1 MSSLL
6 LRTALI
12 CGILMHGLLAQDRPY
27 SASSTEPL
35 PELNQM
41 VLSFVEA
48 HLDQQVG
55 RGECWDPAD
64 QALDQ
69 AQAQWDGKFRF
80 GRKIKAKEALPGEVM
95 QFWDVKLAY
104 ERDGY
109 QYRETM
115 KQHTAVIYE
124 VLGPAHFRI
133 AHQNN
138 SFSGRRVGISELD
151 LSHVIK
157 GQVMIYRPEDE

>member
-1 MSSLL
+1 M
-6 LRTALI
+6 LI
-12 CGILMHGLLAQDRPY
+12 HGLLAQERPHPTSP
-27 SASSTEPL
+27 SAPL
-35 PELNQM
+35 PKLNQA

-55 RGECWDPAD
+55 RGECWDLAD

-80 GRKIKAKEALPGEVM
+80 GRPIKAKEALPGDVI

-109 QYRETM
+109 RYRETM

-138 SFSGRRVGISELD
+138 NFSGRRVGISELN

-157 GQVMIYRPEDE
+157 GKVMVYRPEGD

>member
-1 MSSLL
+1 MLSWL
-6 LRTALI
+6 LRIALI
-12 CGILMHGLLAQDRPY
+12 SGMFVQGLFAQERTHRTDNDH
-27 SASSTEPL
+27 L
-35 PELNQM
+35 PELNQA

-55 RGECWDPAD
+55 RGECWDLAD

-69 AQAQWDGKFRF
+69 AEATWDGKFRF
-80 GRKIKAKEALPGEVM
+80 GRPIEAATALPGDVV
-95 QFWDVKLAY
+95 QFWDVKLEY

-109 QYRETM
+109 RYRESM

-124 VLGPAHFRI
+124 VLGPGYFRI

-138 SFSGRRVGISELD
+138 SFSGRKVGVSELD
-151 LSHVIK
+151 LSTVIEGK
-157 GQVMIYRPEDE
+157 VMIYRPEDE